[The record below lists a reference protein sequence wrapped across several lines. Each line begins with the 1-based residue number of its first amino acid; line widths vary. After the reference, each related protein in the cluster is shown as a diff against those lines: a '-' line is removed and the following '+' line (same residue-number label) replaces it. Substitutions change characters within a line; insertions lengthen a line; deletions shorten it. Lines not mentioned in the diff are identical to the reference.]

1 MTARDEIL
9 AAAEELAGRSPD
21 GTFGIE
27 EVVRA
32 MPERGSRYA
41 ESTIRTHIT
50 SRMCADAPD
59 HHAKVYAD
67 FLRVGSGR
75 YRLRE
80 GRP

>member
-1 MTARDEIL
+1 MTAREEIF
-9 AAAEELAGRSPD
+9 AAAQELTGRSPD
-21 GTFGIE
+21 GTFGID

-32 MPERGSRYA
+32 MAERGGQYA

-59 HHAKVYAD
+59 HAKVYDD

-75 YRLRE
+75 YRLR
-80 GRP
+80 GAP